1 MIPLTIADIARIT
14 AGQAVPA
21 RRSTASHVSDDHRGR
36 LAEVVVAR
44 QIDTVT
50 ADSRTVGGNPADGDG
65 GTLFVALRTETG
77 DGHDH
82 VTMAFDNGAAV
93 ALVECDPH
101 LVSAV
106 SPGALPSSADT
117 AMGEAGA
124 NSDVPLSEDGVPALV
139 IVPDTWKALRQL
151 ASEVR
156 RRVNPAVVAITGSV
170 GKTTVKDLTAA
181 IVARS
186 RRTYASPASF
196 NNELGVPLT
205 VLGMPGDCQALICEI
220 GARAPGDVAVLADV
234 VRPDVAVV
242 TSVVAAHLGPFGSL
256 DAIAATKGELVRS
269 LGSDGIAVLNLDN
282 SYVAAMAAGA
292 PSVIGIS
299 TQHGSTDVTPRR
311 VTMRDDARAEVV
323 IDTPWGVVECVL
335 PVAGRHQVVNAM
347 LAIGVAGALGIDTA
361 DMSEGL
367 SEAKVSHWRGQ
378 LLSLGG
384 GITVIDDA
392 YNANPA
398 SVEAA
403 LDTLVTVA
411 RSRRTVAV
419 LGEMAELGP
428 ASEQAHRQIGASC
441 ARRGVDHVVA
451 VGPGAHSIAWQ
462 ARSEGHQSSWM
473 VNDATAAQGWLDEHL
488 EAGDVVLVKASRVV
502 ALDRVVTHLRSIHPP
517 PTTHPSGAQAQE
529 HAS

>member
-1 MIPLTIADIARIT
+1 VIPLTIADITRIT
-14 AGQAVPA
+14 AGHLVPA
-21 RRSTASHVSDDHRGR
+21 RRARALDASDGNRGP
-36 LAEVVVAR
+36 LTEAVATR
-44 QIDTVT
+44 QIDAVT
-50 ADSRTVGGNPADGDG
+50 ADSRTVGGNRAEG

-82 VTMAFDNGAAV
+82 VTMALDNGAAV
-93 ALVECDPH
+93 ALVEREPDEE
-101 LVSAV
+101 
-106 SPGALPSSADT
+106 SPAAAAALPSSTGT
-117 AMGEAGA
+117 ATGESDP
-124 NSDVPLSEDGVPALV
+124 NSDVPLSQGHEPALV
-139 IVPDTWKALRQL
+139 VVPDTWKALRQL
-151 ASEVR
+151 ALEVR
-156 RRVNPAVVAITGSV
+156 VRVNPAVIAITGSV

-181 IVARS
+181 IVSRS

-205 VLGMPGDCQALICEI
+205 VLGMSADCQALVCEI
-220 GARAPGDVAVLADV
+220 GARAPGDIAVLADV
-234 VRPDVAVV
+234 VRPDIAVV
-242 TSVVAAHLGPFGSL
+242 TTVEAAHLGPFGSL

-269 LGSDGIAVLNLDN
+269 LGNDGIAVLNLDN

-299 TQHGSTDVTPRR
+299 MRQDSADITPRR

-323 IDTPWGVVECVL
+323 LNTPWGVVEGVL

-347 LAIGVAGALGIDTA
+347 LAIGAAGALGIDTA

-367 SEAKVSHWRGQ
+367 SEAKISHWRGQ
-378 LLSLGG
+378 LLSLGD

-403 LDTLVTVA
+403 LDTLATVA

-419 LGEMAELGP
+419 LGEMAELGA

-441 ARRGVDHVVA
+441 VRRGIDHVVA
-451 VGPGAHSIAWQ
+451 VGPGAHSIAEQ
-462 ARSEGHQSSWM
+462 ARLEGHRSTWM
-473 VNDATAAQGWLDEHL
+473 VEDAAAAQAWLDEHL
-488 EAGDVVLVKASRVV
+488 EADDVVLVKASRVV
-502 ALDRVVTHLRSIHPP
+502 ALDRVVTHLRHIHPR
-517 PTTHPSGAQAQE
+517 PTAHQPDTQVQE